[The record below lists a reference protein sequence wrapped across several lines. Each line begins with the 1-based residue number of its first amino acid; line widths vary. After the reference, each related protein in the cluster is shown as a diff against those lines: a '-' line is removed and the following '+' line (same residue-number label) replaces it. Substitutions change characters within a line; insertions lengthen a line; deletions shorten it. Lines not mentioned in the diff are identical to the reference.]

1 MTLSRNPDQ
10 KDYPEMKRLT
20 PLSVILTGMAVF
32 DPPVPYILFQWQFL
46 LLEDIPYMPELKL
59 LHI

>member
-32 DPPVPYILFQWQFL
+32 DPPVPYILFQ
-46 LLEDIPYMPELKL
+46 
-59 LHI
+59 